1 MSYIRAT
8 SNPEGLYV
16 ISVNSDKT
24 GRPVVELIPGWEY
37 KLTNANNDHPMTVPQ
52 GVFDELMKAWENGD
66 HEAGVKHKG
75 FVARE
80 VHVYSDDGSLVTA
93 KQSKARV
100 QAQAAVDRFHGK
112 PMRKTEHMI
121 RVSYRGRWMLLW
133 GVTWAFVVHN
143 ATSELRRDAEDRA
156 KARKKR
162 SKG

>member
-52 GVFDELMKAWENGD
+52 GVFDKVMKAWEDGD

-80 VHVYSDDGSLVTA
+80 VVVYLDDGSPVSK
-93 KQSKARV
+93 KQRPAHELR
-100 QAQAAVDRFHGK
+100 DRFHGK
-112 PMRKTEHMI
+112 PMRRSERMI

-156 KARKKR
+156 KAHRKRGK
-162 SKG
+162 K